1 MKRQSFT
8 AGFAVFLCS
17 SVLVMSGCGAELSY
31 KRGAGADA
39 FQSEKQRCESASASE
54 KEIDQCLQEQGWVV
68 VSPDKPLIPLSRGE
82 TKTIAVASDAMAEE
96 ALQPVDPLEKLQIN
110 SWWRAG
116 AGPEKLMQD
125 SDSCSAELGED
136 HSPEANLSL
145 VTRAHLGCMQNK
157 GWAAL
162 LAPQ

>member
-1 MKRQSFT
+1 MKNQSIQAIGT
-8 AGFAVFLCS
+8 VILAS
-17 SVLVMSGCGAELSY
+17 SMLVLSGCGGEISY
-31 KRGAGADA
+31 KRGASAQD
-39 FQSEKQRCESASASE
+39 FQSEKQRCENASSSG
-54 KEIDQCLQEQGWVV
+54 KEIDQCLQQQGWLV

-82 TKTIAVASDAMAEE
+82 TKTISVADHAMAET
-96 ALQPVDPLEKLQIN
+96 ADNPVDPMEKLSIN

-125 SDSCSAELGED
+125 SDSCTSELGEE

-162 LAPQ
+162 LTP